1 MSHADSTALNRG
13 AMDIRIATEA
23 DLDGLTA
30 TLTAAFETDPLWGTW
45 AFPDPDDLAVWW
57 RFYIGSAL
65 RYSRVWVRGDY
76 AAASVWI
83 PPGGTE
89 LTEEGEERVKPL
101 LEQLVGPRASVVMGL
116 VERFEAS
123 HPREPPH
130 YYLTLLGTHPEYR
143 GRGLGI
149 GLLAENLASM
159 ADAEGVPSYL
169 ESTNP
174 DNNSRYERLGFR
186 QAGEFTTPDG
196 KRTVTTMW
204 RDVEHPRAAVSS
216 G

>member
-1 MSHADSTALNRG
+1 
-13 AMDIRIATEA
+13 MDTRTATEA

-30 TLTAAFETDPLWGTW
+30 TLTAAFESDPLWGTW
-45 AFPDPDDLAVWW
+45 AFPDPEDLAVWW

-65 RYSRVWVRGDY
+65 RYRCVWVRGDY

-89 LTEEGEERVKPL
+89 LTEEDEKRVEPL
-101 LEQLVGPRASVVMGL
+101 LEQLVGPRAPEVMEL
-116 VERFEAS
+116 VGRFEAS
-123 HPREPPH
+123 HPEDPPH
-130 YYLTLLGTHPEYR
+130 YYLTLLGTHPGYR
-143 GRGLGI
+143 GRGLGM
-149 GLLAENLASM
+149 GLLAENLASLG
-159 ADAEGVPSYL
+159 DAAGLPSYL

-174 DNNSRYERLGFR
+174 SNNPRYERLGFR
-186 QAGEFTTPDG
+186 RVGEFTTPDG

-204 RDVEHPRAAVSS
+204 RDVERTRAAATS

>member
-1 MSHADSTALNRG
+1 
-13 AMDIRIATEA
+13 MDTRTATEA

-30 TLTAAFETDPLWGTW
+30 TLTAAFKSDPLWGTW
-45 AFPDPDDLAVWW
+45 AFPDPEDLAVWW

-65 RYSRVWVRGDY
+65 RYRCVWVRGDY

-89 LTEEGEERVKPL
+89 LTEEDEKRVEPL
-101 LEQLVGPRASVVMGL
+101 LEQLVGPRAPEVMEL
-116 VERFEAS
+116 VGRFEAS
-123 HPREPPH
+123 HPEDPPH
-130 YYLTLLGTHPEYR
+130 YYLTLLGTHPGYR
-143 GRGLGI
+143 GRGLGM
-149 GLLAENLASM
+149 GLLAENLASLG
-159 ADAEGVPSYL
+159 DAAGLPSYL

-174 DNNSRYERLGFR
+174 SNNPRYERLGFR
-186 QAGEFTTPDG
+186 RVGEFTTPDG

-204 RDVEHPRAAVSS
+204 RDVERTRAAATS

>member
-1 MSHADSTALNRG
+1 METRVATA
-13 AMDIRIATEA
+13 E
-23 DLDGLTA
+23 DLEGLTA
-30 TLTAAFETDPLWGTW
+30 TLTAAFESDPLWGRW

-89 LTEEGEERVKPL
+89 LTEEAEERLEPL
-101 LEQLVGPRASVVMGL
+101 VQQLAGPRASQVMGL
-116 VERFEAS
+116 VDRFEVS
-123 HPREPPH
+123 HPQEPPH
-130 YYLTLLGTHPEYR
+130 YYLSLLGTHPAYR

-149 GLLAENLASM
+149 DLLAENLASM
-159 ADAEGVPSYL
+159 GDSEGIPSYL

-174 DNNSRYERLGFR
+174 ANNQRYERLGFR
-186 QAGEFTTPDG
+186 RIGEFTTPDG
-196 KRTVTTMW
+196 RRTVTTMW
-204 RDVEHPRAAVSS
+204 RDSRPPAPTRSS
-216 G
+216 

>member
-1 MSHADSTALNRG
+1 
-13 AMDIRIATEA
+13 MDPRTATEA

-30 TLTAAFETDPLWGTW
+30 TLTAAFESDPLWGTW
-45 AFPDPDDLAVWW
+45 AFPDPEDLAVWW

-65 RYSRVWVRGDY
+65 RYRCVWVRGDY

-89 LTEEGEERVKPL
+89 LTEEDEKRVEPL
-101 LEQLVGPRASVVMGL
+101 LEQLVGPRAPEVMEL
-116 VERFEAS
+116 VGRFEAS
-123 HPREPPH
+123 HPEDPPH
-130 YYLTLLGTHPEYR
+130 YYLTLLGTHPGYR
-143 GRGLGI
+143 GRGLGM
-149 GLLAENLASM
+149 GLLAENLASLG
-159 ADAEGVPSYL
+159 DAAGLPSYL

-174 DNNSRYERLGFR
+174 SNNPRYERLGFR
-186 QAGEFTTPDG
+186 RVGEFTTPDG

-204 RDVEHPRAAVSS
+204 RDVERTRAAATS

>member
-1 MSHADSTALNRG
+1 
-13 AMDIRIATEA
+13 MDTRIATEA
-23 DLDGLTA
+23 DLDGLTE
-30 TLTAAFETDPLWGTW
+30 TLTAAFESDPLWGSW
-45 AFPDPDDLAVWW
+45 AFPDPEDLAVWW

-65 RYSRVWVRGDY
+65 RYRCVWVRGDC

-83 PPGGTE
+83 PPHGSE
-89 LTEEGEERVKPL
+89 LTEEDEERVEPL
-101 LEQLVGPRASVVMGL
+101 LEQLVGPRAPEVMKL

-130 YYLTLLGTHPEYR
+130 YYLSLLGTHPDYR
-143 GRGLGI
+143 GRGLGM

-159 ADAEGVPSYL
+159 GDAEGIPSYL

-186 QAGEFTTPDG
+186 QVGEFTTPDG
-196 KRTVTTMW
+196 KRTVATMW
-204 RDVEHPRAAVSS
+204 RDAERPQATGR
-216 G
+216 